1 MIKFTKQIIAVLIA
15 FVVTGLFFPSC
26 TDQDEINISYKQ
38 TLGIT
43 AAHIFDSFTPFEDG
57 DFNIQKQ
64 GWRLNIDVLY
74 YDKSG
79 VLTTKESFNSDQL
92 EEVFTSSA
100 ILTPGEYT
108 VVAIAH
114 FSKKNDSF
122 RYWNIS
128 NENNLNDLSID
139 ESHDVY
145 TTPFETLG
153 IHTEKITVTN
163 RPSNLNIDIKPTT
176 ALFEVYEID
185 KMLGYIGYK
194 GKYSIKCL
202 KVAQYNIRT
211 IAYQNNVR
219 FKDGQPT
226 FNVSEQTSNY
236 NFAKSRPYD
245 RMHNNESP
253 NSRSYRAILPEN
265 AKQFSWTLYNGEF
278 DADWTVL
285 VSKLVGSYPTEGRSD
300 NKDIISGHQY
310 SLAFMLDAGEFI
322 YEDITGKKYIIDDAI
337 NEAFDKYQISKIDKM
352 INFGFEH
359 MVGTSAKTI
368 SNIIGV
374 GIESTVQTSS
384 DNYITYFF
392 HSPMTVFEQ
401 YVTSIFKEPSCDKA
415 WRIQLQLSLP
425 VRLYGS
431 DIGRAMPENVYQE
444 IWNALNSKYHHFRNV
459 GNRTMFLDGPTKEES
474 KTAII
479 LNGTELDNVY
489 LWYDDVAL
497 YLGNGN
503 GDEESKEESNII
515 NTIFPYEWETFLG
528 KSGESIIATFGSNYE
543 FEYDTW
549 VYLNYNSMIT
559 FVSFAKFD
567 SDNINSIAIMLNN
580 PTEEVNKAVTE
591 YLKTK
596 FIEISPGRYSDAKD
610 LSDQTV
616 IISYLNGMISYS
628 TL

>member
-194 GKYSIKCL
+194 GKYSIK
-202 KVAQYNIRT
+202 
-211 IAYQNNVR
+211 
-219 FKDGQPT
+219 
-226 FNVSEQTSNY
+226 
-236 NFAKSRPYD
+236 
-245 RMHNNESP
+245 
-253 NSRSYRAILPEN
+253 
-265 AKQFSWTLYNGEF
+265 
-278 DADWTVL
+278 
-285 VSKLVGSYPTEGRSD
+285 
-300 NKDIISGHQY
+300 
-310 SLAFMLDAGEFI
+310 
-322 YEDITGKKYIIDDAI
+322 
-337 NEAFDKYQISKIDKM
+337 
-352 INFGFEH
+352 
-359 MVGTSAKTI
+359 
-368 SNIIGV
+368 
-374 GIESTVQTSS
+374 
-384 DNYITYFF
+384 
-392 HSPMTVFEQ
+392 
-401 YVTSIFKEPSCDKA
+401 
-415 WRIQLQLSLP
+415 
-425 VRLYGS
+425 
-431 DIGRAMPENVYQE
+431 
-444 IWNALNSKYHHFRNV
+444 
-459 GNRTMFLDGPTKEES
+459 
-474 KTAII
+474 
-479 LNGTELDNVY
+479 
-489 LWYDDVAL
+489 
-497 YLGNGN
+497 
-503 GDEESKEESNII
+503 
-515 NTIFPYEWETFLG
+515 
-528 KSGESIIATFGSNYE
+528 
-543 FEYDTW
+543 
-549 VYLNYNSMIT
+549 
-559 FVSFAKFD
+559 
-567 SDNINSIAIMLNN
+567 
-580 PTEEVNKAVTE
+580 
-591 YLKTK
+591 
-596 FIEISPGRYSDAKD
+596 
-610 LSDQTV
+610 
-616 IISYLNGMISYS
+616 
-628 TL
+628 